1 MRMNLKRNRYQT
13 GSLTIEE
20 RKAGPAVWIYRW
32 RATDANGK
40 RIRRKVVIGT
50 KAQFA
55 TRTAVKK
62 HVANLALDINVEVPT
77 HNSTMTIGELVEHY
91 RAVEL
96 VEGCGK
102 TLRTIEVYE
111 QHIRKYILPKWSECD
126 ISQVKAVALEAWL
139 KALSGAPATKAKTR
153 NVLSSIYQHARRCE
167 FIATNPVSLVR
178 QSAVRLKEPEVLTP
192 EEVNVLLD
200 ELVEPART
208 IVHLAATTGIR
219 RGELFGLQW
228 QDVDLEH
235 GRLKIVRSIVD
246 QSVGDTKTRGS
257 KRPLPISDDMVAALS
272 NWRSA
277 TDYGRDEDWVFAS
290 PQLLGEK
297 PYWPNA
303 LLIRHVLPAADRA
316 GITKRVGWHT
326 FRHTFA
332 TLLQSSG
339 AGVKVTQELLRH
351 SSPVMT
357 LGTYAQAVTA
367 DKREAQAAV
376 AALYLNASKRETAT
390 QDEYANGP
398 LTDLRVL
405 NGPSRP

>member
-1 MRMNLKRNRYQT
+1 VNSPRSRRNYKFAMEQFITWYCSNTVTSAPSQRSFSARYSPDAFCRSFSTT
-13 GSLTIEE
+13 GCSAARIGG
-20 RKAGPAVWIYRW
+20 RHDQPA
-32 RATDANGK
+32 A
-40 RIRRKVVIGT
+40 
-50 KAQFA
+50 
-55 TRTAVKK
+55 
-62 HVANLALDINVEVPT
+62 
-77 HNSTMTIGELVEHY
+77 
-91 RAVEL
+91 
-96 VEGCGK
+96 C
-102 TLRTIEVYE
+102 
-111 QHIRKYILPKWSECD
+111 ECD

-208 IVHLAATTGIR
+208 IVHLAATTGIG
-219 RGELFGLQW
+219 RGELFALKW

-257 KRPLPISDDMVAALS
+257 KRPLPMSDDVVAALS

-297 PYWPNA
+297 PYWPKA
-303 LLIRHVLPAADRA
+303 LLIRQVLPAADRA
-316 GITKRVGWHT
+316 GITKRIGWHT

-357 LGTYAQAVTA
+357 LGTYA
-367 DKREAQAAV
+367 
-376 AALYLNASKRETAT
+376 
-390 QDEYANGP
+390 
-398 LTDLRVL
+398 
-405 NGPSRP
+405 